1 MGTQPEASMLL
12 LLSAA
17 HAESVTIPVRTR
29 FSELT
34 DWGADPTVVDD
45 VLSGEVVVSDA
56 ATGVAYTSSGELLLK
71 QRQARGGGELVFSGD
86 PSGSVRTWAVYL
98 IDANG
103 ELLGKE
109 PQVIDV
115 LFGDDGDGTIVAR
128 VTADIVVRNVTIK
141 KRGVSSRAT
150 DDGTHNLTVTVQGI
164 GLDAV
169 YVGIQELASDGTALT
184 THADME
190 AMTADIYATF
200 QGMALDAVVPLD
212 TWDAVLEGDLTV
224 EGLPVA
230 TDGSTT
236 TLTGVRFD
244 VDLFGAPTAD
254 VPPALASLCCYI
266 PGAIVVRSKGR
277 RRELV
282 ASRVV
287 LDSDDA
293 GVDTYDG
300 AVDLIVDGDARGV
313 EVGAILTATGTGP
326 KPVTDVLVSLDPDDV
341 AVRGVATGTG
351 TFPKEPAAQG
361 VRLMW
366 LRPLSQE
373 GKALDDWRTCTL
385 TPTALTARKGS
396 QTLRWTGECLRD
408 ENLLG
413 DVRGVSMSMTSA
425 GAVQLTG
432 EVMGLD
438 VQSTTT
444 IEFQLADTDL
454 GFTALK
460 GAAAVDETTFN
471 LAWSFPTDAV
481 GGTYSLLIEFNG
493 VTTAPESMLLGTGR
507 YAWIETSEVVTQP
520 KEGVS
525 DAVKQAFLEDQ
536 KEKIKK

>member
-1 MGTQPEASMLL
+1 MLL

-164 GLDAV
+164 GLDAA

-190 AMTADIYATF
+190 AMTVDIYATF